1 MLLARLKIAAG
12 ILAFCLAVYAVWWL
26 YDLGKLHGVVELE
39 SLRAEDAV
47 LKKKNAT
54 LLEDNQSLQGRVAIL
69 ERSAEIDHQAAEEV
83 RNDLGR
89 LEEELQA
96 AREEVEFYRGIVSPG
111 DVQSGLHIHRFTL
124 QADAEPGRYH
134 YDLILTQLKHNNRP
148 ISGVVDW
155 RISGFMLGEPGE
167 LALTGITH
175 PAVQQ
180 LKFRFRYFQ
189 ALSGVITLPDGF
201 EATRVILT
209 ITPAGKAG
217 QEPVEQEFD
226 WPEAGS

>member
-26 YDLGKLHGVVELE
+26 YDLGKLHGVAELE
-39 SLRAEDAV
+39 SLRDGYAA
-47 LKKKNAT
+47 LQKKNIN
-54 LLEDNQSLQGRVAIL
+54 LLHDYRSLQARVAIL
-69 ERSAEIDHQAAEEV
+69 KRSGGIDRQAAEDV

-111 DVQSGLHIHRFTL
+111 DVQSGLRIHRFTL
-124 QADAEPGRYH
+124 QDDAVSGRYH
-134 YDLILTQLKHNNRP
+134 YDLVLTQLKHNKSP
-148 ISGVVDW
+148 VSGVVDW
-155 RISGFMLGEPGE
+155 KITGFMLGEPGE
-167 LALTGITH
+167 LALKGITR
-175 PAVQQ
+175 PAEQQ

-189 ALSGVITLPDGF
+189 ALSGQITLPDGF
-201 EATRVILT
+201 EAAKVILT
-209 ITPAGKAG
+209 ITPAGKDK

-226 WPEAGS
+226 WPVAGS